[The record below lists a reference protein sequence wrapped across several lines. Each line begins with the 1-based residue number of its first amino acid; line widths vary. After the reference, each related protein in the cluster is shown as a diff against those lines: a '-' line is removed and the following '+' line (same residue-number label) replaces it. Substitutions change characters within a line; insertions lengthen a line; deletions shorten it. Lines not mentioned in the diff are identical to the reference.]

1 MVEITTETALIC
13 KTLIEAEL
21 IKNASFGKQNKQL
34 LKAFKEFPEDYNTLA
49 KIEKLERIK
58 RLLKKMRG

>member
-1 MVEITTETALIC
+1 MIEISTETALIC

-21 IKNASFGKQNKQL
+21 IKNASLGKNNKQL
-34 LKAFKEFPEDYNTLA
+34 LKAFKEFPDDYNTMA
-49 KIEKLERIK
+49 RIEKLERIK